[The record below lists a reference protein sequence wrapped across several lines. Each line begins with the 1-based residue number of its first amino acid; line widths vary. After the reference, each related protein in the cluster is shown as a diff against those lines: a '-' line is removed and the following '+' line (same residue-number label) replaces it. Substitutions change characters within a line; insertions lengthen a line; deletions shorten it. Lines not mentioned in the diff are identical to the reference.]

1 MNVYKWLVFAWAGHK
16 AFKALR
22 LARAIL
28 RARRMKKKRVSQS
41 IVSKYD
47 DL

>member
-16 AFKALR
+16 AFKALK
-22 LARAIL
+22 LGRALL
-28 RARRMKKKRVSQS
+28 RARRMKKKRISMK
-41 IVSKYD
+41 IVNKYD